1 MGWGANQK
9 TFYDRGMDIFWTGNP
24 MKNKIEIQCFFAVI
38 SQILRVLNES
48 AVAIRTKA
56 MKSLSAVISADPS
69 ILSRVSEALNSP
81 TIQLALY

>member
-1 MGWGANQK
+1 MC
-9 TFYDRGMDIFWTGNP
+9 
-24 MKNKIEIQCFFAVI
+24 KNFTVESCNITVKYPSHLFFGLCV

-69 ILSRVSEALNSP
+69 ILSRVSVFVINKAILQSNN
-81 TIQLALY
+81 IF

>member
-1 MGWGANQK
+1 
-9 TFYDRGMDIFWTGNP
+9 

-81 TIQLALY
+81 TIQLALYWVILSNKDCYW